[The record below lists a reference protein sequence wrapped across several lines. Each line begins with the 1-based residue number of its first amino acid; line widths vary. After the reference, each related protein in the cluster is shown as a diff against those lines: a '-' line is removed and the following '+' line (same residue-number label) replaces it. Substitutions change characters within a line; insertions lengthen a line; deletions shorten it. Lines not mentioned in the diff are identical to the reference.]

1 MQQIFTILPH
11 ENFLR
16 TATKYHRS
24 KSETTRSKSH
34 QNLLRIPSP
43 EAKKKLE
50 TKSKRDLH
58 RSKHR
63 ARTQTRK
70 QKGCIIP
77 ICNGRLETSSFPS
90 VMSRVQHSNA

>member
-34 QNLLRIPSP
+34 ENLLRIPFQK
-43 EAKKKLE
+43 AK
-50 TKSKRDLH
+50 TNS
-58 RSKHR
+58 
-63 ARTQTRK
+63 K
-70 QKGCIIP
+70 QKQKRFAHQQASTERAHTKG
-77 ICNGRLETSSFPS
+77 LH
-90 VMSRVQHSNA
+90 HSKL